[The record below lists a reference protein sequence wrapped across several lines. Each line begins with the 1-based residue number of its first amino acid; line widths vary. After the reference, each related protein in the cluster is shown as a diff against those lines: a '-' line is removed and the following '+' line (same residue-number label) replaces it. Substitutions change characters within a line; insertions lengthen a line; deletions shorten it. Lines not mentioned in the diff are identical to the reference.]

1 MTTFDV
7 TQVDSERTSIR
18 EMTEAELDAV
28 HGGVAPIIAAVAG
41 IAMNTTVRSLGA
53 ALVSRG
59 LAIYG
64 VYSAA
69 SHYGGGGGR
78 FSRSMRYN
86 R

>member
-41 IAMNTTVRSLGA
+41 IATQRRGSAGFGFDTVVVA
-53 ALVSRG
+53 AGFLDP
-59 LAIYG
+59 
-64 VYSAA
+64 
-69 SHYGGGGGR
+69 
-78 FSRSMRYN
+78 
-86 R
+86 